1 MKMPIIL
8 IFVLFFGF
16 TLFGIS
22 YGQGA
27 PQEDPS
33 LPEISLQLVL
43 RNSEAQLEVYLE
55 PTIMWL
61 RNIWLIHEY
70 LDTVDNK
77 SIITIDG
84 KNYEQIQFGRTETGF
99 GGQISAYSL
108 WYKGYPVLTFTHD
121 GYMAQFSFLTRLTR
135 PKVISKFSR
144 LSWVNPEML
153 AITLNL
159 PVF

>member
-1 MKMPIIL
+1 MKIEIIS
-8 IFVLFFGF
+8 IFLFLFGF

-33 LPEISLQLVL
+33 LPEVSLQLVL
-43 RNSEAQLEVYLE
+43 RNSEGQLEVYLE

-61 RNIWLIHEY
+61 RNISLIHEY

-108 WYKGYPVLTFTHD
+108 WYKDFPVLTFTHD
-121 GYMAQFSFLTRLTR
+121 GYMAQPSDVLRASWKITRTI
-135 PKVISKFSR
+135 P
-144 LSWVNPEML
+144 
-153 AITLNL
+153 
-159 PVF
+159 